1 MANKENNE
9 KTSEETIELSVDD
22 LEEASGG
29 VIVDLG
35 DGRYKVAH
43 IIALGVIGR
52 FEYPIGRIACA
63 AFASYAVVAFH
74 IVNHKSWRAREVA
87 TTHDISTRVMTE
99 SEYVKRTGRQP

>member
-35 DGRYKVAH
+35 DGRYTTTDEFNGH
-43 IIALGVIGR
+43 TYYIGDTLG
-52 FEYPIGRIACA
+52 
-63 AFASYAVVAFH
+63 
-74 IVNHKSWRAREVA
+74 RAREVA

>member
-35 DGRYKVAH
+35 DGRYTTTDEFNGH
-43 IIALGVIGR
+43 TYYIGDNLG
-52 FEYPIGRIACA
+52 
-63 AFASYAVVAFH
+63 
-74 IVNHKSWRAREVA
+74 RAREVA

-99 SEYVKRTGRQP
+99 SEYVMRTGRQP

>member
-35 DGRYKVAH
+35 DGRYTTTDEFNGHTYYITAVRPS
-43 IIALGVIGR
+43 INFLSIAL
-52 FEYPIGRIACA
+52 
-63 AFASYAVVAFH
+63 
-74 IVNHKSWRAREVA
+74 RE
-87 TTHDISTRVMTE
+87 RTE
-99 SEYVKRTGRQP
+99 DNGDQELEQ

>member
-22 LEEASGG
+22 LEGASGG

-35 DGRYKVAH
+35 DGRYTTTDEFNGH
-43 IIALGVIGR
+43 TYYIGESLG
-52 FEYPIGRIACA
+52 
-63 AFASYAVVAFH
+63 
-74 IVNHKSWRAREVA
+74 RAREVA